1 MPTLHGSLGFAAST
15 TDLPST
21 ARAELEEPIAALA
34 RLLDRAPVVQD
45 AVFSGETRLTRRWIH
60 GELHDTLPA
69 LNAHL
74 LVAHYSPVAR
84 EAIWR
89 TGGRRLQSRLSPG
102 TITLIPSGHE
112 GRWDISGSVEVSQVY
127 LPDNRIQD
135 AAAAMTGGRKVELLG
150 RAGIPDPAAARVMEI
165 LSAEHRIV
173 EPSSRLFVEQAIDLL
188 CTQLVRAHSSH
199 GAVEIE
205 QPRRGLADWQ
215 VRKVTSYMREHLEE
229 EIGLDDLAG
238 LVSLSRFHFSSA
250 FRLATGRPP
259 HDWLVRERIERA
271 RALLADR
278 QVPVTEVALSVG
290 YQTPSSF
297 AAAFRKVV
305 GTTPSDFRRRL

>member
-1 MPTLHGSLGFAAST
+1 MRTLHDSLAFSAAAT
-15 TDLPST
+15 VPVPTP
-21 ARAELEEPIAALA
+21 RPEFEEPISTLA

-45 AVFSGETRLTRRWIH
+45 AVFSGETRLTKRWIH

-69 LNAHL
+69 LNTHL

-84 EAIWR
+84 EAVWR

-102 TITLIPSGHE
+102 TITLIPSGHQ
-112 GRWDISGSVEVSQVY
+112 GRWDIFGSVEVSQVY
-127 LPDNRIQD
+127 LPDSRLQD
-135 AAAAMTGGRKVELLG
+135 AAAAMTGGREVELLG
-150 RAGIPDPAAARVMEI
+150 RAGIADPAAARLMEL
-165 LSAEHRIV
+165 LSGEDRVA

-199 GAVEIE
+199 GTLEHE
-205 QPRRGLADWQ
+205 PPRRGLADWQ
-215 VRKVTSYMREHLEE
+215 VRKVTSYMREHLDEE
-229 EIGLDDLAG
+229 VGLDDLAG

-259 HDWLVRERIERA
+259 HDWLVRERIDRA
-271 RALLADR
+271 RVLLADPH
-278 QVPVTEVALSVG
+278 VPVTEIALSVG